1 MESLLQ
7 VIPRLR
13 HVKSTHG
20 AVLFWWGRSYLLKS
34 GLHVYWPV
42 CSEIVEASMVRRT
55 HNLTYQ
61 DLVTSDD
68 VQATIAVTVVYQ
80 IVDVHA
86 AITKTDDIAD
96 TISDLAGRAIIE
108 ICGDSTAK
116 EVRRRRKDDGRKIDL
131 LLRRMMSHDL
141 AEFGVKVR
149 RAFICEVSTPRMIRL
164 ISNHGS
170 FN

>member
-42 CSEIVEASMVRRT
+42 CSEIVEASKVRKT

-61 DLVTSDD
+61 DLITKDG
-68 VQATIAVTVVYQ
+68 QAATVAVTVVYR

-86 AITKTDDIAD
+86 ALTGTDDIND
-96 TISDLAGRAIIE
+96 TISDLAARAVIK
-108 ICGDSTAK
+108 ICSRCTVSELKNLQK
-116 EVRRRRKDDGRKIDL
+116 ENGTSLDAM
-131 LLRRMMSHDL
+131 LRGMMSRDL
-141 AEFGVKVR
+141 ISFGVAVE
-149 RAFICEVSTPRMIRL
+149 RAFICELSMPRMIRL